1 MSVPKHQIDKDVIW
15 QMLQPIPIPT
25 CQGRSYAK
33 QMTNHEYS
41 AEQVNSRPGRVQAQT
56 TREWVYEYSY
66 GGKVWPAIWGDPP
79 EGYRSVPDDFDPK
92 FKTSNSGEVKTKA
105 RVRIRI

>member
-1 MSVPKHQIDKDVIW
+1 MARRW
-15 QMLQPIPIPT
+15 LPT
-25 CQGRSYAK
+25 SRTFPSMNK
-33 QMTNHEYS
+33 PSEY
-41 AEQVNSRPGRVQAQT
+41 VTGRVQAQT

-79 EGYRSVPDDFDPK
+79 EGYISVPGDFDPK
-92 FKTSNSGEVKTKA
+92 FKTSNCGKVKAKA

>member
-1 MSVPKHQIDKDVIW
+1 
-15 QMLQPIPIPT
+15 
-25 CQGRSYAK
+25 
-33 QMTNHEYS
+33 MTNHETPS
-41 AEQVNSRPGRVQAQT
+41 EQIRTRPARVQAQT

-79 EGYRSVPDDFDPK
+79 EGYSSVPDDFDPK
-92 FKTSNSGEVKTKA
+92 FKTSNGGAVKAKA